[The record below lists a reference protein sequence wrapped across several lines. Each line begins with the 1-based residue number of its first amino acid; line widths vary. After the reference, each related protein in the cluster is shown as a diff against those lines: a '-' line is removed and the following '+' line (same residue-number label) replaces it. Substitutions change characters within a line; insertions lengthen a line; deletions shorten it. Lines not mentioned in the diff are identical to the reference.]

1 MSFEPLATIIVKLDW
16 VLKFERA
23 KSKYDYLIKDA
34 IRSDKARRALYDA
47 LIPCKGMGDLFTT
60 NICGD
65 DPEKLHKLF
74 QFQRVEVD
82 GSLTEKSGFSW

>member
-47 LIPCKGMGDLFTT
+47 LIPC
-60 NICGD
+60 
-65 DPEKLHKLF
+65 
-74 QFQRVEVD
+74 
-82 GSLTEKSGFSW
+82 